1 MHKNVAMVQYCNK
14 LQYCTPQLVWQPLLV
29 ASLLWLH
36 LAATRSSDGSCFCAQ
51 LLPAAACTPVPAT
64 TMPPMGFD
72 QVGKVMGEDMAA
84 TRTSKTATPRAFCD
98 LLRGKTVVFDL
109 SALLYSL
116 LLRKQGLTHYILSVC
131 PTSSVYF
138 EVFRVLSTWFRS
150 QLLFHAKA
158 VVFVFDPKY
167 ARGGFHCDAC
177 HDVYKVSHHRAP
189 EEAGQV
195 CGGVCQVGS
204 CCQDLPRCTGS
215 PERLCGR
222 QECAGGEAEERFP
235 SLPQAHEHQHGHFA

>member
-1 MHKNVAMVQYCNK
+1 
-14 LQYCTPQLVWQPLLV
+14 
-29 ASLLWLH
+29 
-36 LAATRSSDGSCFCAQ
+36 
-51 LLPAAACTPVPAT
+51 
-64 TMPPMGFD
+64 MGFD

-158 VVFVFDPKY
+158 VV
-167 ARGGFHCDAC
+167 
-177 HDVYKVSHHRAP
+177 
-189 EEAGQV
+189 
-195 CGGVCQVGS
+195 
-204 CCQDLPRCTGS
+204 
-215 PERLCGR
+215 
-222 QECAGGEAEERFP
+222 CAWSVLALRK
-235 SLPQAHEHQHGHFA
+235 